1 MLGAICHSKTEKIL
15 QKSEKILTLTEKKV
29 VLGELTAA
37 SSHKKEG
44 KSGGTKVFSFHFLEK
59 NDLFEGGGNNGQS
72 KTDFFLGQND
82 LFLPF
87 LETFLPFKLKTE
99 RSTDDFGGKSV
110 GLAA

>member
-15 QKSEKILTLTEKKV
+15 PKSEKILTLTEKKV

-37 SSHKKEG
+37 SRHKKEG
-44 KSGGTKVFSFHFLEK
+44 KSGETKIFSFYYLEK
-59 NDLFEGGGNNGQS
+59 SDLFEGGGSNGQS

-87 LETFLPFKLKTE
+87 GENFFPFKLKTE

>member
-1 MLGAICHSKTEKIL
+1 MLGALCHLKTEKIL
-15 QKSEKILTLTEKKV
+15 QKSEKILTLTEKKAAF
-29 VLGELTAA
+29 GKLTAA

-44 KSGGTKVFSFHFLEK
+44 KSGKTITFLIPFNEK
-59 NDLFEGGGNNGQS
+59 SDLLEGFGCGCQS

-87 LETFLPFKLKTE
+87 LENFLPFKLKRE
-99 RSTDDFGGKSV
+99 RSTAAFGGKSV

>member
-1 MLGAICHSKTEKIL
+1 MLGALCHLKTEKIL

-29 VLGELTAA
+29 AFWVLTAA
-37 SSHKKEG
+37 SRHKKEG
-44 KSGGTKVFSFHFLEK
+44 KSGETKVFSFHFLEK
-59 NDLFEGGGNNGQS
+59 SDLFEGGGSNGQS

-87 LETFLPFKLKTE
+87 LENFLPFKLKTE
-99 RSTDDFGGKSV
+99 RSTADFGGKSV